1 MKYNPDIH
9 HRRSIRLKEYDYSQA
24 GGYYVTIVTQNRV
37 CLFGD
42 VVDGKMAL
50 NDWGRIAQQ
59 CWLEIPQHYPSVS
72 LDEFIIMPNHTH
84 GIIMIND
91 GNQHIVGVQNFEP
104 QRNQYQHIIPRSI
117 GSIIRGFKIG
127 VTKWFRKNT
136 DVYNVWQRNYWEH
149 VIRNDNDLNQI
160 REYIINNPLK
170 WELDD
175 ENPQRLISKA

>member
-9 HRRSIRLKEYDYSQA
+9 HRRSIRLKEYDYSRP

-42 VVDGKMAL
+42 VVAGKMAL
-50 NDWGRIAQQ
+50 NDWGRIVQR

-91 GNQHIVGVQNFEP
+91 GNQHIVGVQNFES
-104 QRNQYQHIIPRSI
+104 QRNRYQHIIPRSL
-117 GSIIRGFKIG
+117 GSIMRGFKIG
-127 VTKWFRKNT
+127 VTKWFRENT
-136 DVYNVWQRNYWEH
+136 EVYNVWQRNYWEH
-149 VIRNDNDLNQI
+149 VIRNDYDLNQI

-175 ENPQRLISKA
+175 ENPQRSISKS

>member
-24 GGYYVTIVTQNRV
+24 EGYYVTIVTQNRV

-42 VVDGKMAL
+42 VVDGKMVL
-50 NDWGRIAQQ
+50 NDWGRIVQR

-91 GNQHIVGVQNFEP
+91 QIQNCGVKNFES
-104 QRNQYQHIIPRSI
+104 QRNRYQHIIPRSL
-117 GSIIRGFKIG
+117 GSMVRGFKIG

-149 VIRNDNDLNQI
+149 VIRNDYDLNQI
-160 REYIINNPLK
+160 REYIITNPLK

-175 ENPQRLISKA
+175 ENPQRSISKS